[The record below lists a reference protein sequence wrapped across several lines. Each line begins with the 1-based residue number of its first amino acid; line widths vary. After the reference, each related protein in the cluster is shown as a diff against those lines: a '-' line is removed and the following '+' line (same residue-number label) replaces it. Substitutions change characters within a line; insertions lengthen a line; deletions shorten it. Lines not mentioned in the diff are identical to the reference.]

1 MATYRELTYMVMDQI
16 KAVSDDSFVTEEHIL
31 FLLKYYR
38 LVFLKQKIDKEG
50 IANIASL
57 PSLYTQTICLDLA
70 PTNLIPGDN
79 VCSELVLK
87 SVQQVPDLYV
97 GSSPTIYPI
106 TYLLNSQYSL
116 VSKDR
121 FKFVGHNKYMKN
133 ILYVTLDDNNYLY
146 LKSLNPQ
153 FVYLRKIKVSAIFND
168 PEKAAEYAC
177 DKDGASTPCDILDT
191 EYGLEGYM
199 IPDVIK
205 VVVAD
210 LLNTTWRQQDQNN
223 NATDDMANLQAYIRQ
238 NTKSKLHNQLEN
250 V

>member
-1 MATYRELTYMVMDQI
+1 MATYRELTYMVLDEI
-16 KAVSDDSFVTEEHIL
+16 KAVSDDSFVTEEHVL

-50 IANIASL
+50 IARITSL
-57 PSLYTQTICLDLA
+57 PSLYTQTICLDLQ
-70 PTNLIPGDN
+70 PTNLIPGNN
-79 VCSELVLK
+79 VCSDLVLK
-87 SVQQVPDLYV
+87 SVQQIPDLYV
-97 GSSPTIYPI
+97 GSSPNIYPI

-121 FKFVGHNKYMKN
+121 FKFVGYNKYMKN
-133 ILYVTLDDNNYLY
+133 IIYVTMDDNNYLY

-153 FVYLRKIKVSAIFND
+153 FVYLRKIKVSAVFND

-177 DKDGASTPCDILDT
+177 DKDGNSTPCDILDT
-191 EYGLEGYM
+191 DYGLEGYM

-210 LLNTTWRQQDQNN
+210 LLNTTWRQQDQFN
-223 NATDDMANLQAYIRQ
+223 NANDDMANLQQYLRQ
-238 NTKSKLHNQLEN
+238 NAKSDLVKQISQ
-250 V
+250 